1 MFKVNN
7 RNIKTRRKIYS
18 KLTIKTTRIT
28 PLASFWFLYIVGTSL
43 YKGGGGLSFRHFEKK
58 GGGEGGS
65 DFSHKKGGIGNRGC
79 FLKKGVGS
87 LIFMLTNPFQCYLS
101 LSVWCVCVLFIY
113 TISIRIICV
122 SQEEPSLIVSNQQ
135 IYDFYK

>member
-28 PLASFWFLYIVGTSL
+28 SLASFWFLYIVGTPL

-65 DFSHKKGGIGNRGC
+65 DFSHKKGGIGNIGGVFQKRGW
-79 FLKKGVGS
+79 GH
-87 LIFMLTNPFQCYLS
+87 
-101 LSVWCVCVLFIY
+101 LF
-113 TISIRIICV
+113 SC
-122 SQEEPSLIVSNQQ
+122 
-135 IYDFYK
+135 